1 MKELEKKILKAEP
14 YKASSGREDEL
25 FHHHVKQF
33 GRDWSSKAL
42 LYKVVPPFIMGYTG
56 YIPGFNS
63 SYGLPFMKAVEV
75 GAHEWHETQMKLEVS
90 DAIRA
95 HEHAEPTDPRNLL
108 SGTGTDNVMDLET
121 DHDYDGDRRSF
132 DCHVS
137 PERPPIFGYTGHI
150 PGAEEEVAH
159 SKGFTQAAK
168 TGLEGVQ
175 REREERHSAENVH
188 AMQRIL
194 DNAYVID
201 EMDIHVHKLM

>member
-1 MKELEKKILKAEP
+1 
-14 YKASSGREDEL
+14 
-25 FHHHVKQF
+25 
-33 GRDWSSKAL
+33 
-42 LYKVVPPFIMGYTG
+42 
-56 YIPGFNS
+56 
-63 SYGLPFMKAVEV
+63 MKAVEV
-75 GAHEWHETQMKLEVS
+75 GAKEWHETQMKLEVS

-95 HEHAEPTDPRNLL
+95 HEHAEQTETRA
-108 SGTGTDNVMDLET
+108 GTDNVMDLET

-137 PERPPIFGYTGHI
+137 PERLPIFGYTGHI

-175 REREERHSAENVH
+175 REREERHSAEDMH
-188 AMQRIL
+188 AVQRVL